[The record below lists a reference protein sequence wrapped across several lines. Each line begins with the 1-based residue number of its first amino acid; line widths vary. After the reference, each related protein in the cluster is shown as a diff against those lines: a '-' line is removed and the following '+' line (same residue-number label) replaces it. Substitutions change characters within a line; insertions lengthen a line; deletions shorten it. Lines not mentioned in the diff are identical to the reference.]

1 MNIAALTSNRKFLIA
16 VVACMVA
23 LAGGA
28 VLLWAGWPGPPD
40 PSTQSPEE
48 VTKYMA
54 SKDFGKLSI
63 ERKQQ
68 YLQQAREAGRLEFR
82 RGFRGEDLSEQQ
94 RRQLFE
100 NMAEVGRQRMRER
113 LDAFFELSQDQRD
126 EYIDRMLDQWQ
137 SRSAGSPGDGGASR
151 PDDSAEQQEQAA
163 GDDGPRRRGPTP
175 ERMKRMLE
183 NTDPEDRARMG
194 EFMKAMR
201 KRMDERGMSPP
212 GRR

>member
-1 MNIAALTSNRKFLIA
+1 MNIAALTSNRKLLIA
-16 VVACMVA
+16 VGVCMVV

-28 VLLWAGWPGPPD
+28 MLLWAGWRGPPD

-48 VTKYMA
+48 VTKYLA
-54 SKDFGKLSI
+54 SEDFGKLSI
-63 ERKQQ
+63 EQKQQ

-82 RGFRGEDLSEQQ
+82 RGFGGEDLSQQQ
-94 RRQLFE
+94 RRQLSE
-100 NMAEVGRQRMRER
+100 NMADVGRQRMRER
-113 LDAFFELSQDQRD
+113 LDAFFELPQDQRD
-126 EYIDRMLDQWQ
+126 EYIDRMLDSLQR
-137 SRSAGSPGDGGASR
+137 RSAGSSGGARASR
-151 PDDSAEQQEQAA
+151 PDGSTEQQEEAA
-163 GDDGPRRRGPTP
+163 DDDRPRRRGPTP
-175 ERMKRMLE
+175 EGLKRMLE